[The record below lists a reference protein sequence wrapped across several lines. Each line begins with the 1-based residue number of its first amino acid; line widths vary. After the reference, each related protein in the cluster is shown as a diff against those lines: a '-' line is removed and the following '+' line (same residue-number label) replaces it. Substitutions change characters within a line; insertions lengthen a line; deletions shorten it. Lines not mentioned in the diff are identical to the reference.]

1 MPFVR
6 SFREAASCQRQT
18 LSFARYLKIY
28 EIWLTGT
35 GEGNISPATGKG
47 EGSALLRRQPAERTG
62 AMSGICVRCH
72 QPVADGEVFCA
83 SCGQPTGAAQPRDAG
98 MVSTVIGAAMPGAR
112 TAAGSWPTGHG
123 DSVPGAAA
131 LGKAVADGA
140 KLSYS
145 EPEGSFDPIGNPKL
159 LRQFAMHAILYFAVY
174 VALAVAFGLL
184 FAIFALIGLGLKAL
198 ALWYVGAGLVGLLF
212 LCLYWLIPVP
222 AQLSEWKI
230 LVDGKASVAP
240 MIFDHIAWTLQRRQ
254 TPLDD
259 AKVRKLKLAGGEGR
273 DYLEVRR
280 GLFSGLVCCFAYGE
294 DLYVGWTFWLRISPL
309 RCLLMFLARLWQT
322 LMRRGTDMYVTLR
335 YDYAKAMRE
344 AIHNSAREGVDV
356 AIGESR
362 AQGQGTVSSMQVA
375 VTDVAL

>member
-1 MPFVR
+1 MVR
-6 SFREAASCQRQT
+6 
-18 LSFARYLKIY
+18 
-28 EIWLTGT
+28 
-35 GEGNISPATGKG
+35 
-47 EGSALLRRQPAERTG
+47 
-62 AMSGICVRCH
+62 
-72 QPVADGEVFCA
+72 
-83 SCGQPTGAAQPRDAG
+83 
-98 MVSTVIGAAMPGAR
+98 TVIGAAMPGAKP
-112 TAAGSWPTGHG
+112 AADWRPAGPG
-123 DSVPGAAA
+123 DPRLDATA
-131 LGKAVADGA
+131 LGRAVADGA
-140 KLSYS
+140 NLRYS

-159 LRQFAMHAILYFAVY
+159 LRQFGMHALLYFAVY
-174 VALAVAFGLL
+174 AALALAFGLL
-184 FAIFALIGLGLKAL
+184 FTILAFIGLGLRAF

-240 MIFDHIAWTLQRRQ
+240 MIFDHIAWALQRRQ

-259 AKVRKLKLAGGEGR
+259 AKIRKLKLAGGEGR

-280 GLFSGLVCCFAYGE
+280 ALFSGLVCCFAYGE
-294 DLYVGWTFWLRISPL
+294 DLYVGWTFWLRVSPL

-344 AIHNSAREGVDV
+344 AMHHSAREGVDV
-356 AIGESR
+356 AIGELR
-362 AQGQGTVSSMQVA
+362 AQGQGTASSLQVA